1 MALRVILWP
10 LVLDAAVLIMPQH
23 TFKIDINTNASYSP
37 QDNDLNLHLT
47 EHLLKKAR
55 DWKTSRGMIDIAV
68 DWGGQV
74 ICHLYQ
80 MCTREFVNA
89 TQVQI
94 T

>member
-1 MALRVILWP
+1 MITTYIWP
-10 LVLDAAVLIMPQH
+10 
-23 TFKIDINTNASYSP
+23 NTYLKRP
-37 QDNDLNLHLT
+37 ET
-47 EHLLKKAR
+47 EKN
-55 DWKTSRGMIDIAV
+55 TGMIDIAV

-80 MCTREFVNA
+80 MFTHEFVNA